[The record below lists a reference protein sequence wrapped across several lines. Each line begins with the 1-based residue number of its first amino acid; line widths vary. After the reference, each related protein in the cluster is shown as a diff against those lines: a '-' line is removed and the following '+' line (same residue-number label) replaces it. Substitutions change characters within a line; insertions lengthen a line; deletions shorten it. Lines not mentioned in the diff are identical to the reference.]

1 MMEIYGEFNA
11 TLSRINPK
19 DDLKWYS
26 VNYGTDMAYNW
37 PEFEV
42 CTLDHRSFMSFD
54 CKELDRKYALIRIVV
69 PELIA

>member
-1 MMEIYGEFNA
+1 MMEIYSEFNA
-11 TLSRINPK
+11 TLSRISPK

-42 CTLDHRSFMSFD
+42 CT
-54 CKELDRKYALIRIVV
+54 
-69 PELIA
+69 